1 MIEIYR
7 GSPIQAMNIYNLLQ
21 NSGIEV
27 FVLNELMASIEPWVV
42 SPGGSAPMILS
53 VNKKDVER
61 ALGLIADYDKGDLS
75 L

>member
-7 GSPIQAMNIYNLLQ
+7 GSSIQAMNICNLLQ
-21 NSGIEV
+21 NSEIEV
-27 FVLNELMASIEPWVV
+27 FVLNELMANIEPWVV
-42 SPGGSAPMILS
+42 SPGGSASMILS
-53 VNKKDVER
+53 VNENDVEN